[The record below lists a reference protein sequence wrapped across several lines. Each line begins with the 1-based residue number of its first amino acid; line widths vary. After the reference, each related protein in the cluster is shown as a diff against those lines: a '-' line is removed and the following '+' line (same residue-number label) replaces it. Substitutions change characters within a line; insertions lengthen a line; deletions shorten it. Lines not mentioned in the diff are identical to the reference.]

1 MPSFSKECLGGFV
14 GFQGVAPAPNA
25 EVMFLQTFA
34 VSQGRE
40 AAAGEA
46 TSVGFVE
53 VDMTRR

>member
-34 VSQGRE
+34 VSHGRE

-46 TSVGFVE
+46 T
-53 VDMTRR
+53 